1 MKRESPQKIERARYT
16 LYYDELVVL
25 KNIGD
30 RAHLDEKM
38 VQDADY
44 VSSLGENSLYN
55 YAKMPPPTPSLTKE
69 TSKKIPLGPK
79 TSSETLPK
87 PPCSGWRRPL
97 MTWQSKSG
105 PHSSSPSPGDIALRP
120 NGTEI
125 NAIPTGP
132 FRRPLPL
139 SSNSLCGRHQR
150 PDHYH
155 DSRNG
160 TTRVMSA
167 TIHFVVSQS
176 NEITV

>member
-55 YAKMPPPTPSLTKE
+55 YAKMLPPTPSLTKE

-79 TSSETLPK
+79 TSSET
-87 PPCSGWRRPL
+87 
-97 MTWQSKSG
+97 
-105 PHSSSPSPGDIALRP
+105 SSQAALFRLAP
-120 NGTEI
+120 TADDM
-125 NAIPTGP
+125 AIQI
-132 FRRPLPL
+132 R
-139 SSNSLCGRHQR
+139 
-150 PDHYH
+150 
-155 DSRNG
+155 
-160 TTRVMSA
+160 SA
-167 TIHFVVSQS
+167 FLQPVPR
-176 NEITV
+176 